1 MGLKGILLWSRLHG
15 KQDEKENDIFEPLY
29 EFSEKWK
36 HVICNYFDFPGGG
49 NKAQRP
55 VVWIQSVDF
64 VVQAPGFPLS
74 PHLLVHLGQAPSAP
88 CALGSWSVKW
98 G

>member
-49 NKAQRP
+49 NKAQWP

-88 CALGSWSVKW
+88 CALGSWSAKW

>member
-15 KQDEKENDIFEPLY
+15 KQDEKENDIFEALY
-29 EFSEKWK
+29 EFSEMWK
-36 HVICNYFDFPGGG
+36 RVIGDYFDLPGG
-49 NKAQRP
+49 NKAQWP
-55 VVWIQSVDF
+55 MVWIQSADF
-64 VVQAPGFPLS
+64 MVQAPGLPLS
-74 PHLLVHLGQAPSAP
+74 PQLLAHLGQVPSAP